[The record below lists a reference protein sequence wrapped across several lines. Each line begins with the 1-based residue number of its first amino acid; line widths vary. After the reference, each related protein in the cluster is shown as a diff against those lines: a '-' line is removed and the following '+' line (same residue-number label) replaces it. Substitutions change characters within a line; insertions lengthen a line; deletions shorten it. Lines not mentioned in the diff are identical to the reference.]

1 MYEPN
6 VADDG
11 DRTHQ
16 GAEQRASKNSAPFSL
31 TTRRSSERASMTMSG
46 QRPAVRSIAVFAR
59 QNAMSC
65 SANEARTAVGR
76 QILRRHALPSFGL
89 VHFERTDH
97 ATSID
102 ESRLHDLLGRAIVDF
117 GAVSIAP
124 LVLIGDRLGL
134 YRALASDGPATTAEL
149 AARTGTHERYVRE
162 WLNAQAASG
171 YVRYRADEGRYELT
185 PEQTLAFADED
196 SPAFIVG
203 AFETTLAASR
213 IVDKLTDAFRTG
225 HGIGWHE
232 HDHALF
238 RGIERFF
245 RSGYNGHLIPE
256 WIPALDGV
264 STKLESGAR
273 VADIGCGHG
282 VSTILMA
289 QAFPASRFT
298 GFDYHADSIAT
309 ANERARRA
317 GLGER
322 CRFEVASAKDFPG
335 SDYDLVTVFDALH
348 DMGGP
353 VGASRHVREAL
364 ATDGSWMIVEP
375 YASDR
380 VEENLNPVGRAYYAG
395 STLICTP
402 CSLAQEVGLALGAQA
417 GEARMRAVVTSAG
430 FTRFRRAT
438 QTPFNLVYEARP

>member
-1 MYEPN
+1 
-6 VADDG
+6 
-11 DRTHQ
+11 
-16 GAEQRASKNSAPFSL
+16 
-31 TTRRSSERASMTMSG
+31 MT
-46 QRPAVRSIAVFAR
+46 
-59 QNAMSC
+59 
-65 SANEARTAVGR
+65 
-76 QILRRHALPSFGL
+76 
-89 VHFERTDH
+89 
-97 ATSID
+97 TSID
-102 ESRLHDLLGRAIVDF
+102 EHKLHELLGRAIVDF

-134 YRALASDGPATTAEL
+134 YRALAANGPATAAEL

-185 PEQTLAFADED
+185 PEQALAFADEE

-203 AFETTLAASR
+203 AFETTLAAGR

-238 RGIERFF
+238 HGIERFF
-245 RSGYNGHLIPE
+245 RSGYNEHLIQD

-264 STKLESGAR
+264 SAKLASGAR

-298 GFDYHADSIAT
+298 GFDFHGDSIAT
-309 ANERARRA
+309 ANERAREA
-317 GLGER
+317 GLAER
-322 CRFEVASAKDFPG
+322 CRFEVATAKDFPG
-335 SDYDLVTVFDALH
+335 VDYDLVTVFDALH
-348 DMGGP
+348 DMGDP
-353 VGASRHVREAL
+353 AGASRHVRKAL
-364 ATDGSWMIVEP
+364 AADGSWMIVEP
-375 YASDR
+375 YAGDR

-417 GEARMRAVVTSAG
+417 GEARMRAVVKSAG
-430 FTRFRRAT
+430 FKRFRRAT